1 MSENETSNAL
11 FNAYDIRKTLESNG
25 LMNIKRVH
33 GGTENEETLK
43 DLISDVILFLEKA
56 DEVSLSETLFK
67 EEAVHAYPDGWTCVH
82 CGDEYSENTTDVKD
96 FYVINTEEGTLCLK
110 CYEPSET
117 IVKVSL

>member
-56 DEVSLSETLFK
+56 DEES
-67 EEAVHAYPDGWTCVH
+67 
-82 CGDEYSENTTDVKD
+82 DE
-96 FYVINTEEGTLCLK
+96 
-110 CYEPSET
+110 
-117 IVKVSL
+117 